1 MADQNVNLTVTQS
14 GGITHAILN
23 KLHEDGFVAQG
34 KNLSGSVWTQI
45 MVEVENDASGQYT
58 GGSTFIEGQSSDA
71 KASWAS
77 NFKVK
82 AGQVLEFTQTLWNKI
97 VAIVKGEPIK
107 QEESIPQTTPQI
119 IPKGTEP
126 IDESEYMSDQSLDE
140 VIISPEFQRPEEG
153 TKPVVDNSVPQEEPQ
168 QTVHEFKP
176 IPDGAKQMLRD
187 IINIDSNTKGNKE
200 TVVMT
205 KNDDGTKVYNQVV
218 TDPKTGSSV
227 MGGRLIAD
235 NKSGKNEFYAVDET
249 IPDGAEVDKK
259 TVDGNKETLNYEIK
273 EEDGKTHRYLMEQD
287 NETGKYQKGAEIFSI
302 KSSST
307 NEDTNKFVSET
318 ELNKKLQEM
327 NVGKN
332 VQELQQLGIE
342 VQQYDNGSV
351 VFKKDGKVLSGTDL
365 KVLLNAD
372 NAQPV
377 GQTPVISQG
386 ENGGILLQAQ
396 VDKAPVID
404 HPPVYYDGASGSV
417 SPVPQGDDKSI
428 QTDPVNVDG
437 AEAPDKKTPS
447 KLTQEQINEKIAHLK
462 NGESFSYRN
471 TIDQTYANGSFHME
485 RTITWQR
492 NDDGSLT
499 CNSPD
504 YRGKPSIT
512 HYNNDGTVKLDST
525 TYEQFLGT
533 SNYIKTSTVYKE
545 GKISTKTQDLS
556 GLGDIRS
563 AHTVPSMLRTHMSRQ
578 QGAQD
583 VSIKDS
589 EGNNILSYKDGKFYN
604 KKGKEVDSS
613 KAYDILAKY
622 EKRGELSKLV
632 ANYEKV
638 EQSENTTPN
647 APVDNN
653 QSIEITDEIRTR
665 MKNISTAALA
675 SDFKYEFDES
685 GQLKTSGTVS
695 LINDYKNSGAE
706 TIGLMV
712 RSLPTY
718 YNQNTKL
725 FTKFG
730 VQSRRQSIV
739 NTGADNKAMTLIQHQ
754 AIYNDL
760 STKPKSELTDAQ
772 KNFMKKHEQDM
783 AKLFQEYDAA
793 KQNK

>member
-1 MADQNVNLTVTQS
+1 MSSQNVNLTVQS
-14 GGITHAILN
+14 GGGITHAILD
-23 KLHEDGFVAQG
+23 KLRDEGHVEQD
-34 KNLSGSVWTQI
+34 KNLSGSVWSQI
-45 MVEVENDASGQYT
+45 MNEVKNDASGQYT
-58 GGSTFIEGQSSDA
+58 GGSNYIEGQSSDA
-71 KASWAS
+71 KASWVN

-82 AGQVLEFTQTLWNKI
+82 AGQALEFTQALWNKI
-97 VAIVKGEPIK
+97 VAIVTGEPIEQEQSVPQEVPEETPEQPVVP
-107 QEESIPQTTPQI
+107 QEEGVPDSVVETPV
-119 IPKGTEP
+119 EP
-126 IDESEYMSDQSLDE
+126 
-140 VIISPEFQRPEEG
+140 
-153 TKPVVDNSVPQEEPQ
+153 TPQEEPQ
-168 QTVHEFKP
+168 QTVQEFKP

-187 IINIDSNTKGNKE
+187 IVNIDSNTKGNKE

-205 KNDDGTKVYNQVV
+205 KNEAGTKVYNQVV
-218 TDPKTGSSV
+218 TDPETGSSV
-227 MGGRLIAD
+227 MGTRLIAD
-235 NKSGKNEFYAVDET
+235 NKSGKNEFYTVDET

-273 EEDGKTHRYLMEQD
+273 GEDGKTHRYLMIQD
-287 NETGKYQKGAEIFSI
+287 KDTGKYQKGAEIFAI
-302 KSSST
+302 KSSTT
-307 NEDTNKFVSET
+307 NEDINKFVSET
-318 ELNKKLQEM
+318 ELNKKLQEK

-386 ENGGILLQAQ
+386 ENGGLQAQ
-396 VDKAPVID
+396 VHKPPVIE
-404 HPPVYYDGASGSV
+404 HPPVYYDGDSGDV
-417 SPVPQGDDKSI
+417 SPVPQDDDKSVPS
-428 QTDPVNVDG
+428 TPVNIDSADTPG
-437 AEAPDKKTPS
+437 KKQPS
-447 KLTQEQINEKIAHLK
+447 NLTQEQINEKIAHLK

-492 NDDGSLT
+492 NDDGTLT

-525 TYEQFLGT
+525 TYEQFSGT

-583 VSIKDS
+583 VSIQDS

-665 MKNISTAALA
+665 MKNISTAALG

-695 LINDYKNSGAE
+695 LVKDYEKSGAE

-718 YNQNTKL
+718 YNQNTRL
-725 FTKFG
+725 YTKFG

-739 NTGADNKAMTLIQHQ
+739 NTGADNKAMRLIQHQ